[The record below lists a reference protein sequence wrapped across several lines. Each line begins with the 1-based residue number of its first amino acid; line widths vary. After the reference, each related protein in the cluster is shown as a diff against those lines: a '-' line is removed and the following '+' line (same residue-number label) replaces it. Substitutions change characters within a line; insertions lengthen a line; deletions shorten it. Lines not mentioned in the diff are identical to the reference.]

1 MLLAKRRGFE
11 NLIFLPLWFAFF
23 DGSIVFLD
31 LSPSFLFF
39 VFLPLFFFGCFDL
52 FMIGKVPSIFLT
64 KEIKKDLNSQ
74 CIKHMV
80 VQVNIS

>member
-1 MLLAKRRGFE
+1 
-11 NLIFLPLWFAFF
+11 
-23 DGSIVFLD
+23 
-31 LSPSFLFF
+31 
-39 VFLPLFFFGCFDL
+39 
-52 FMIGKVPSIFLT
+52 MIGKVPSIFLT